1 MALFL
6 EKLYPDLFEGL
17 TLEQVE
23 RLNNSW
29 AAQWHEGWEPN
40 RAQVELSVRR
50 ERGEV
55 SRDGY
60 IEAVVTGALHQRVR
74 EANRI
79 VRND

>member
-23 RLNNSW
+23 QLNNSW

-74 EANRI
+74 EVNRI

>member
-29 AAQWHEGWEPN
+29 AAQNGMGKGLP
-40 RAQVELSVRR
+40 RR
-50 ERGEV
+50 
-55 SRDGY
+55 SLPTQAD
-60 IEAVVTGALHQRVR
+60 
-74 EANRI
+74 
-79 VRND
+79 